1 LQIIGNQN
9 AMPHRFSVYISE
21 FQRALLMIHDLI
33 ETGRK
38 QLAYYV
44 ALYVAIVKKKIDD
57 IQSQM
62 ADVNSQIE
70 DLKSKNQTN
79 AQALSDLQNQI
90 KASDVLTNSN
100 AQNLIS
106 QMITNGQI
114 DVSQTMNMSIR
125 NKLQGMNNEMGA

>member
-1 LQIIGNQN
+1 
-9 AMPHRFSVYISE
+9 MPHRFSVYISE

-62 ADVNSQIE
+62 AGVESQIA
-70 DLKSKNQTN
+70 DLTSKNQIN
-79 AQALSDLQNQI
+79 AQALSDLQSQI